1 MKKIMLSL
9 TAFLVLAGSVAYGFQ
24 RANKLTL
31 QGSTTVLPVA
41 QKAAEDFMN
50 KNPSV
55 NVTVRGGGSGTGI
68 NALLSGTT
76 DIADSSRPM
85 ARAEK
90 EKLASVG
97 GAATEYKIAIDG
109 LVLIVNPSN
118 PVSGLTLQQAKD
130 IFTGATTN
138 WSEVGG
144 KNEKIV
150 LVSRDTSSGTYES
163 FKELVLKGANPAAG
177 ALLQAS
183 NQAVATTVGQTPNA
197 IGYIGLGYVSDK
209 IKSLTINGVQPSVE
223 TVKKGKYPIRRY
235 LYMYTNGPAKG
246 AAASFVNFVLS
257 SEGQKIVA
265 EEGFVP
271 LN

>member
-1 MKKIMLSL
+1 MRKIMLGA
-9 TAFLVLAGSVAYGFQ
+9 TAFFVLAGSVAYGFQ

-31 QGSTTVLPVA
+31 QGSTTVLPIA
-41 QKAAEDFMN
+41 QKAAEDFM
-50 KNPSV
+50 KNNPAV

-68 NALLSGTT
+68 AALLNGTT

-90 EKLASVG
+90 EKLSSAG
-97 GAATEYKIAIDG
+97 GSAVEYKVAIDG
-109 LVLIVNPSN
+109 IVLIVNPSN
-118 PVSGLTLQQAKD
+118 PVTGMTLQQAKD

-144 KNEKIV
+144 KDEKIV
-150 LVSRDTSSGTYES
+150 LVSRDTASGTYDA
-163 FKELVLKGANPAAG
+163 FKELVLKGANPAAE

-183 NQAVATTVGQTPNA
+183 NEAVVTTVAQTPNG
-197 IGYIGLGYVSDK
+197 IGYIGLGYMSDK
-209 IKSLTINGVQPSVE
+209 TKPLTMNGIRPSVE
-223 TVKKGKYPIRRY
+223 TVKKAKYPVRRF

-246 AAASFVNFVLS
+246 AAASFINFVLS
-257 SEGQKIVA
+257 PAGQKIVA

>member
-1 MKKIMLSL
+1 MLS
-9 TAFLVLAGSVAYGFQ
+9 AAVFFVLAGSVAYGLQ

-41 QKAAEDFMN
+41 QRAAEDFM
-50 KNPSV
+50 KKYPAV

-68 NALLSGTT
+68 NSLLAGTT
-76 DIADSSRPM
+76 DIANSSRPM
-85 ARAEK
+85 KRSEK
-90 EKLASVG
+90 EKLASTG
-97 GAATEYKIAIDG
+97 GSAVEYKVAIDG
-109 LVLIVNPSN
+109 LALIVNPSN
-118 PVSGLTLQQAKD
+118 PVNNLTLQQAKD
-130 IFTGATTN
+130 IFTGEVTN

-144 KNEKIV
+144 KDEKIV
-150 LVSRDTSSGTYES
+150 LVSRDTASGTYES
-163 FKELVLKGANPAAG
+163 FKELVLKGANPAAT

-209 IKSLTINGVQPSVE
+209 TKPLTVNGVQPTVE
-223 TVKKGKYPIRRY
+223 TVKKGKYPVRRY
-235 LYMYTNGPAKG
+235 LYMYTNGQAKG
-246 AAASFVNFVLS
+246 LAGSFINFVFS
-257 SEGQKIVA
+257 AEGQKIVA